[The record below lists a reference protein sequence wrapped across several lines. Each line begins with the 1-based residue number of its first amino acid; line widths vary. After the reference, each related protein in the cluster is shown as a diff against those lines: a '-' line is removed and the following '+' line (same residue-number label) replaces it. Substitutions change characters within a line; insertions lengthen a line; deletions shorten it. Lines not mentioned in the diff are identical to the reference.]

1 MPISLTLLSPTL
13 SRRARGIWRDCCWQ
27 CRAAGCSFGG
37 LTCSVCNTSGAPCRS
52 TYDLR
57 SVLIKPRSP
66 VGRLACVQVRRTVR
80 IYEDTEVG
88 ARARTQPQAVWT
100 HFNIWWS
107 TTSETF
113 TKAQPFLYF
122 PRIVIV
128 AEELISYSLLI
139 CAIRIPC
146 HSARFY
152 TAVRGTFFVIL
163 SETLSCRTH
172 LDLGNR
178 Y

>member
-1 MPISLTLLSPTL
+1 MGYMPISLTLLSRTL
-13 SRRARGIWRDCCWQ
+13 SRRARGIWRNCCWQ

-37 LTCSVCNTSGAPCRS
+37 LTCSVCNLSGAPCRS
-52 TYDLR
+52 AYGLR

-66 VGRLACVQVRRTVR
+66 VGRLICVQVRQTVH
-80 IYEDTEVG
+80 IYEEVG
-88 ARARTQPQAVWT
+88 ARARTQAVWT
-100 HFNIWWS
+100 RLNIWWS

-113 TKAQPFLYF
+113 TKAQTFLYF

-128 AEELISYSLLI
+128 AEEFIPYSLLI
-139 CAIRIPC
+139 CALRIPC
-146 HSARFY
+146 HSARFH
-152 TAVRGTFFVIL
+152 TAVRGTFFVLL

>member
-1 MPISLTLLSPTL
+1 MLVAFDVIVVDSVGLQT
-13 SRRARGIWRDCCWQ
+13 AR
-27 CRAAGCSFGG
+27 
-37 LTCSVCNTSGAPCRS
+37 SVACNASGAPCRS
-52 TYDLR
+52 TYGFR
-57 SVLIKPRSP
+57 SVLIKPRC
-66 VGRLACVQVRRTVR
+66 LACMQVRQTVH

-88 ARARTQPQAVWT
+88 ARARTQPRAVWT
-100 HFNIWWS
+100 HLHIWWS

-113 TKAQPFLYF
+113 TKAQTFPYF

-139 CAIRIPC
+139 CSKRIPS
-146 HSARFY
+146 HSARFH
-152 TAVRGTFFVIL
+152 TSVRWTFFVPL

-172 LDLGNR
+172 LDPGNR